1 MVNFSAQRISERVVA
16 HIHHEIQ
23 VITADRFLQN
33 SFCLA
38 GAEAG
43 SLGADEVGIPLITF
57 KSQVIFFLM
66 VPVFS
71 PFYDVVIDFV
81 PQLFTAF

>member
-57 KSQVIFFLM
+57 KSYFF
-66 VPVFS
+66 PDG
-71 PFYDVVIDFV
+71 PG
-81 PQLFTAF
+81 LFAILRCSH